1 MRPEGWEW
9 KPRTRRGFRTRQPLD
24 WLLECMAKCPRIKN
38 RDGLSGVWRP
48 EVRLRCQQVWLLL
61 RDNWF
66 TPLLTPSG
74 FRSSTGVGGGWE
86 GGFSGFRGTTWALL
100 PPHVVFPLPMPL
112 PQCPRRTSVME
123 DEGPCCSTN
132 SE

>member
-9 KPRTRRGFRTRQPLD
+9 KPRTGMGFRTRQPLD

-48 EVRLRCQQVWLLL
+48 EVRLRCQQLWLLL

-66 TPLLTPSG
+66 TPLLIPSG

-86 GGFSGFRGTTWALL
+86 GGFSGFTWALL
-100 PPHVVFPLPMPL
+100 PPPHASAPVS
-112 PQCPRRTSVME
+112 QKDICR
-123 DEGPCCSTN
+123 GG
-132 SE
+132 